1 MNYENNIIIKQSHER
16 IVIKTLI
23 YRILG
28 VLITFIGGMLFT
40 NNIKSAITVTMLI
53 EIIQTIVY
61 FIYEESWNKINW
73 GMLYN

>member
-1 MNYENNIIIKQSHER
+1 MENTNIMIKQSQKR
-16 IVIKTLI
+16 ILIKTII

-28 VLITFIGGMLFT
+28 VLITFIGGILFT

-61 FIYEESWNKINW
+61 FMYEEIWNKVEW
-73 GMLYN
+73 GYLLN

>member
-1 MNYENNIIIKQSHER
+1 MENTNIMIKQSQKR
-16 IVIKTLI
+16 ILIKTII

-61 FIYEESWNKINW
+61 FMYEEIWNKIKW
-73 GMLYN
+73 GYLLD